1 MGRILSRRRGSG
13 RRNPPE
19 RPCEEYVPM
28 TLKEVYQEGK
38 KTLTEA
44 ELESP
49 AFDAISLFH
58 KVFGMDRQALAIHG
72 AADAGEVR
80 QERYRALIRER
91 AAGRP
96 LQYILGS
103 WPFMDLELEVGEG
116 VLIPR
121 EETELL
127 VYTGARR
134 LAQAFP
140 GMAGGKGLRA
150 ADLCA
155 GTGAV
160 ALGLAGLLPQ
170 ASVAALE
177 LEEEAFVYLQR
188 NCRRMGRRVQPLRC
202 DICRPSTAEHFGGLH
217 GILSNPPYIR
227 SAELPVLQRE
237 VRREPQSAL
246 DGGTDGLHFYRCIAA
261 LWVPRLVR
269 GGVCAVE
276 TGEDQGR
283 AVAALFE
290 QSGLREVRVEKD
302 FNGLDRVVSG
312 IR

>member
-1 MGRILSRRRGSG
+1 
-13 RRNPPE
+13 
-19 RPCEEYVPM
+19 M

-80 QERYRALIRER
+80 LERYRALIRER

-140 GMAGGKGLRA
+140 CMAGGKGLRA

-202 DICRPSTAEHFGGLH
+202 DICRPSTAEQFGGLH
-217 GILSNPPYIR
+217 GHPLQPAVYPLGGAARFTAGSPPRTAERIGWR
-227 SAELPVLQRE
+227 DGWPPFLPLHCSAVGSPSGKG
-237 VRREPQSAL
+237 RR
-246 DGGTDGLHFYRCIAA
+246 
-261 LWVPRLVR
+261 VR
-269 GGVCAVE
+269 GRNRRGSGSCGCGAV
-276 TGEDQGR
+276 
-283 AVAALFE
+283 
-290 QSGLREVRVEKD
+290 
-302 FNGLDRVVSG
+302 
-312 IR
+312 